1 MWFQEDLKYDSHCIS
16 MRQSYLRSGLL
27 PRCLAMARHIF
38 ECHNWG
44 WGCCWQLIG
53 EVRDAAKQPT
63 RHRTDCT
70 TKNDLAYLGLSNP
83 TTQILLFA
91 VQRTASLLRLI
102 SLMVKKMAAYS
113 RFPCWCLPRK
123 RLAPLCS
130 LLDQRTFSPKGE
142 SKFQRFISEFNK

>member
-44 WGCCWQLIG
+44 WGCCWHLFG

-83 TTQILLFA
+83 TTQDSPLCC
-91 VQRTASLLRLI
+91 T
-102 SLMVKKMAAYS
+102 KD
-113 RFPCWCLPRK
+113 CLPFK
-123 RLAPLCS
+123 TDFPH
-130 LLDQRTFSPKGE
+130 GE
-142 SKFQRFISEFNK
+142 KNGCL